1 MTGKE
6 RREEILKTIKGVKIP
21 ISGTEL
27 AKKYNVSRQ
36 VIVQDIALLRAENY
50 RIYSTTR
57 GYLLQDAFS
66 TKRVFE
72 VYHTDEEIDDELKTI
87 VDLGGTVVDVFV
99 EHQVYGSLKVE
110 LNINSRRKIDEFVE
124 KLKKGEA
131 NPLKNLTYG
140 KHFHTIEADSEETLS
155 LIEKELREKGY
166 LK

>member
-6 RREEILKTIKGVKIP
+6 RREEILKTIKEIKLP

-50 RIYSTTR
+50 KIYSTTR

-66 TKRVFE
+66 IKKVFE
-72 VYHTDEEIDDELKTI
+72 VYHTDDQIDDELKTI
-87 VDLGGTVVDVFV
+87 VDLGGTIVDVFIK
-99 EHQVYGSLKVE
+99 HQIYGSLKVE

-124 KLKKGEA
+124 RLKKGEA
-131 NPLKNLTYG
+131 APLKNLTYG
-140 KHFHTIEADSEETLS
+140 KHFHTVEVDSEETLN
-155 LIEKELREKGY
+155 LIEEALKKKGY